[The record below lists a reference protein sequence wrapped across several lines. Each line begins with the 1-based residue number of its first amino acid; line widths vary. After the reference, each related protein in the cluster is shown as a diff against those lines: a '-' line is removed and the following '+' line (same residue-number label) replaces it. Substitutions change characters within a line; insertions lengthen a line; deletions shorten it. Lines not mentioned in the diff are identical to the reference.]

1 MCYVFT
7 QGDFILVSN
16 DYPNEDVYYIVKF
29 TYDSYTLQEDVINYG
44 RKVAMGK
51 KSADDVYLSCL

>member
-29 TYDSYTLQEDVINYG
+29 TYDPYTLQEDVIIYW

-51 KSADDVYLSCL
+51 NRLMMFT